1 MKRRNIVLS
10 ISVFVHRKLY
20 FTGNWKRAKLITR
33 DPSASRSYTLPSQP
47 SKIPLRPAKT
57 EVRAPS
63 PDEDIQPL
71 EAQAQAPVPSTEP
84 PSNKRSAPDT
94 EDVPVVKKQKVA
106 VVEDDDDD
114 FQIL

>member
-1 MKRRNIVLS
+1 MKSEPNTS
-10 ISVFVHRKLY
+10 K
-20 FTGNWKRAKLITR
+20 
-33 DPSASRSYTLPSQP
+33 PYTLPSQP
-47 SKIPLRPAKT
+47 PKIPLRPAKK
-57 EVRAPS
+57 EIRQPS
-63 PDEDIQPL
+63 PDEDFQVL
-71 EAQAQAPVPSTEP
+71 EEAPVPSTMP